1 MKRIY
6 AASFV
11 LMLLVSAQANAVDP
25 QVSAPGKHFEQRE
38 GESLFKAICQG
49 CHMAQ
54 GQGAHG
60 AGAYPA
66 LANNPRLS
74 ADAYPVFMV
83 AQGQGGMPAFKRFLD
98 DEQIAAVVTYIR
110 THNGNAFNE
119 PVDIATVKALTGR

>member
-1 MKRIY
+1 MQRFDF
-6 AASFV
+6 A
-11 LMLLVSAQANAVDP
+11 LLVLISLACAQANASDA
-25 QVSAPGKHFEQRE
+25 QVSVPGKHFEQRE
-38 GESLFKAICQG
+38 GENLFKAICQG

-54 GQGAHG
+54 GQGAQG

-83 AQGQGGMPAFKRFLD
+83 AQGQGGMPAFKSFLD

-119 PVDIATVKALTGR
+119 PVNMATVKALTGR

>member
-1 MKRIY
+1 MRRLY
-6 AASFV
+6 LAASG
-11 LMLLVSAQANAVDP
+11 LLFLTGVQAYAQDP
-25 QVSAPGKHFEQRE
+25 QVSAPGQHFEQRE
-38 GESLFKAICQG
+38 GEHLFKAICQG

-74 ADAYPVFMV
+74 ADAYPIFMV
-83 AQGQGGMPAFKRFLD
+83 AQGQGGMPGFKSQLD

-110 THNGNAFNE
+110 THNGNTFNQ
-119 PVDIATVKALTGR
+119 PVDMATVKALTGR

>member
-1 MKRIY
+1 MKRLYSAWLLI
-6 AASFV
+6 
-11 LMLLVSAQANAVDP
+11 LLVSAQAHALDP
-25 QVSAPGKHFEQRE
+25 QVSAPGRHFDQRE

-54 GQGAHG
+54 GQGAQG

-83 AQGQGGMPAFKRFLD
+83 AQGQGGMPAFKSLLD

-110 THNGNAFNE
+110 THNGNAFNQ
-119 PVDIATVKALTGR
+119 PVDMATVKALTGR

>member
-1 MKRIY
+1 MKRRYSALLLILL
-6 AASFV
+6 ASGHAHA
-11 LMLLVSAQANAVDP
+11 LDP
-25 QVSAPGKHFEQRE
+25 QVSAPGKHFEQRAGE
-38 GESLFKAICQG
+38 GLFKAICQG
-49 CHMAQ
+49 CHMAK
-54 GQGAHG
+54 GQGAQG

-83 AQGQGGMPAFKRFLD
+83 AQGQGGMPAFKNFLD

-119 PVDIATVKALTGR
+119 PVNMATVKALTGR

>member
-1 MKRIY
+1 MKRRYSALLLISL
-6 AASFV
+6 ASAHAHA
-11 LMLLVSAQANAVDP
+11 LDP
-25 QVSAPGKHFEQRE
+25 QVSAPGKYFEQRE

-54 GQGAHG
+54 GQGAQG

-83 AQGQGGMPAFKRFLD
+83 AQGQGGMPAFKSFLD

-119 PVDIATVKALTGR
+119 PVNMATVKALTGR

>member
-1 MKRIY
+1 MKRLYPAFLLIML
-6 AASFV
+6 ASAHAHA
-11 LMLLVSAQANAVDP
+11 LDP
-25 QVSAPGKHFEQRE
+25 QVSAPGEHFEQRE
-38 GESLFKAICQG
+38 GENLFKAICQG
-49 CHMAQ
+49 CHMAE

-83 AQGQGGMPAFKRFLD
+83 VQGQGGMPAFKNFLD

-110 THNGNAFNE
+110 THNGNSFNE
-119 PVDIATVKALTGR
+119 PVNMATVKALTGR

>member
-1 MKRIY
+1 MHSIRKCLPLASISNNERARTCSRPSAK
-6 AASFV
+6 AATWLKV
-11 LMLLVSAQANAVDP
+11 
-25 QVSAPGKHFEQRE
+25 
-38 GESLFKAICQG
+38 KAR
-49 CHMAQ
+49 
-54 GQGAHG
+54 

-83 AQGQGGMPAFKRFLD
+83 AQGQGGMPAFKSFLD

-119 PVDIATVKALTGR
+119 PVNMATVKALTGR

>member
-1 MKRIY
+1 MKRLY
-6 AASFV
+6 CALA
-11 LMLLVSAQANAVDP
+11 LVISLACGQANALDP
-25 QVSAPGKHFEQRE
+25 QVSVPGKHFEQRE

-54 GQGAHG
+54 GQGAQG

-83 AQGQGGMPAFKRFLD
+83 AQGQGGMPAFKGFLD

-119 PVDIATVKALTGR
+119 PVNMATVKALTGR

>member
-6 AASFV
+6 SASV
-11 LMLLVSAQANAVDP
+11 VVMLLASAQANAFDP

-38 GESLFKAICQG
+38 GDNLFKAICQG

-74 ADAYPVFMV
+74 AEAYPVFMV
-83 AQGQGGMPAFKRFLD
+83 AQGQGGMPAFKSFLD
-98 DEQIAAVVTYIR
+98 DEQIVAVVTYIR

-119 PVDIATVKALTGR
+119 PVNIATVKALTGR